1 MKTVT
6 VGQNLHSVQPAV
18 ALLGQALRVQ
28 AVYLVLDDHRYSTT
42 QLATQYCVQWQQA
55 AEATDTS
62 ATDTN
67 VTDDRVNIVVD
78 DASIIAGLALVRQM
92 MGQISAAKAEV
103 SGNHS
108 ASSLNAN
115 TEDSDGAD
123 SEITLSSCQLDAD
136 VFTHSS
142 RQTAI
147 ALSAPVQITSTQQA
161 QFILVRSTPDNWSQ
175 AELKQAQDLLVPTI
189 ATLTQLLNQGTCEQR
204 IHQQQLVYQ
213 LAQSISNTT
222 EIDHIFEI
230 ALDGLGQRLA
240 LQHASI
246 LLLKYSQP
254 VLQQSLSDFTN
265 IRFRL
270 AHTWSAEATYSSSS
284 SPTPPNAARTS
295 GGYNSQMFPVSKC
308 NIIQQAIQVAPRSL
322 AVQSRQAT
330 PIQSAHLASHSATEL
345 QAQPADQTVQLNPDE
360 DLYFQPWYQDERN
373 SALLITPIENRG
385 KILGFI
391 VLNDLGTRLWHDDE
405 CALVETVATQLSGA
419 ILQVQTLRQVQ
430 SMVEKRTAQLER
442 SIEVQGKLYEQTR
455 RQIDQLRRLNQL
467 KDDFLSTISHELLTP
482 LTSMRLA
489 ARMLRQTDLPPE
501 RRQAYLDILEQQCS
515 QETDLIND
523 LLALQSIESQPL
535 QAELQEINLNA
546 YVQDIIRANRPLWD
560 TKNVEL
566 QVDLPEQPLMMRTD
580 VTSLHRV
587 LRELLTNASKYSQ
600 RGQAIH
606 LQIQSC
612 SVDEVS
618 MMDLTLINRG
628 TGIPAEELP
637 YVFDKFRRGQA
648 ALKQAIQGTGLGLA
662 LVHCLVQQLN
672 GKITVESAVIADDL
686 WETTFKL
693 NIPLIHQPQASSIA

>member
-6 VGQNLHSVQPAV
+6 VGQNLHSIQPAV

-28 AVYLVLDDHRYSTT
+28 AVYLVLDDYRHSTT
-42 QLATQYCVQWQQA
+42 QLATQHCIQWHQA
-55 AEATDTS
+55 ASAIDTNT
-62 ATDTN
+62 TDTN
-67 VTDDRVNIVVD
+67 VTDDRVQVDGVID

-103 SGNHS
+103 LGDHS
-108 ASSLNAN
+108 ASLNVA
-115 TEDSDGAD
+115 DSDGTD
-123 SEITLSSCQLDAD
+123 LEITLSSCQLDAD

-142 RQTAI
+142 TQTEI
-147 ALSAPVQITSTQQA
+147 ALSAPVQITPNQQA
-161 QFILVRSTPDNWSQ
+161 QFILVRSTPNNWSP
-175 AELKQAQDLLVPTI
+175 AELKQAQELLVPTV

-222 EIDHIFEI
+222 EIDHIFAI
-230 ALDGLGQRLA
+230 ALDGLGQSLA

-270 AHTWSAEATYSSSS
+270 AHTWSAEATHSS
-284 SPTPPNAARTS
+284 SPVAYSAARTS
-295 GGYNSQMFPVSKC
+295 GGSNSPMFPVSKC

-330 PIQSAHLASHSATEL
+330 PIQSAHLASHSATEF
-345 QAQPADQTVQLNPDE
+345 QVKFSDQTVQINPAD
-360 DLYFQPWYQDERN
+360 DLYFQHWYQDLCDRT
-373 SALLITPIENRG
+373 LLVTPIENRG

-391 VLNDLGTRLWHDDE
+391 VLHDLGTRSWHDDE

-489 ARMLRQTDLPPE
+489 ARMLRQADLPPE

-535 QAELQEINLNA
+535 QAELQEINLNT

-560 TKNVEL
+560 TKSVEL
-566 QVDLPEQPLMMRTD
+566 QVDLPEQPLLMRTD

-600 RGQAIH
+600 RGQAIS
-606 LQIQSC
+606 LQIQPGSIDD
-612 SVDEVS
+612 VAV
-618 MMDLTLINRG
+618 MDLTLINRG

-693 NIPLIHQPQASSIA
+693 KIPLIHQPQVSSIA

>member
-1 MKTVT
+1 MKTVAA
-6 VGQNLHSVQPAV
+6 GQNLQSIQPAV

-28 AVYLVLDDHRYSTT
+28 SVYVVLEDSQHLTT
-42 QLATQYCVQWQQA
+42 SPPSQRCVQWHST
-55 AEATDTS
+55 TDRK
-62 ATDTN
+62 
-67 VTDDRVNIVVD
+67 VDDIP
-78 DASIIAGLALVRQM
+78 DASIVAGLAMVRQM
-92 MGQISAAKAEV
+92 IGQIGRSNNA
-103 SGNHS
+103 SGS
-108 ASSLNAN
+108 ASNPEIARGQAASPSISYSDVAN
-115 TEDSDGAD
+115 F
-123 SEITLSSCQLDAD
+123 EITLSSCQLDAD
-136 VFTHSS
+136 VFMNTSAS
-142 RQTAI
+142 TAI
-147 ALSAPVQITSTQQA
+147 ALSAPVQITPTRQA
-161 QFILVRSTPDNWSQ
+161 QFILVRSTPSNWSQ
-175 AELKQAQDLLVPTI
+175 AELKQAQELLVPTV
-189 ATLTQLLNQGTCEQR
+189 ATLTQLLNQRTCEQR

-222 EIDHIFEI
+222 EIDHIFAI
-230 ALDGLGQRLA
+230 ALDGLGQSLA

-284 SPTPPNAARTS
+284 NPIPPNAARTAS
-295 GGYNSQMFPVSKC
+295 GYNSPMFPVSKC

-345 QAQPADQTVQLNPDE
+345 QAQPADQTVQLNPVE
-360 DLYFQPWYQDERN
+360 DLYFQHWYQDQMD

-391 VLNDLGTRLWHDDE
+391 VLHDLGARSWHDDE

-566 QVDLPEQPLMMRTD
+566 QVDLPEQPLVMRTD

-600 RGQAIH
+600 RGQAIY
-606 LQIQSC
+606 LQIQPISIDD
-612 SVDEVS
+612 VAV
-618 MMDLTLINRG
+618 MNLTLTNRG

-637 YVFDKFRRGQA
+637 YVFEKFRRGQA

-672 GKITVESAVIADDL
+672 GKITVESTVITDDL

>member
-6 VGQNLHSVQPAV
+6 AGQNLHSVQPAV

-28 AVYLVLDDHRYSTT
+28 AVYLILENHQPLNAQS
-42 QLATQYCVQWQQA
+42 ATQHCVQWHQA
-55 AEATDTS
+55 
-62 ATDTN
+62 
-67 VTDDRVNIVVD
+67 DDVVID
-78 DASIIAGLALVRQM
+78 DASIVAGLAMVQHM
-92 MGQISAAKAEV
+92 IGQTSAAKASSEEPT
-103 SGNHS
+103 
-108 ASSLNAN
+108 ASSSNPTNL
-115 TEDSDGAD
+115 EM
-123 SEITLSSCQLDAD
+123 TLSSCQLDAD
-136 VFTHSS
+136 VFTAASAP
-142 RQTAI
+142 TAI
-147 ALSAPVQITSTQQA
+147 ALSAPVQITHTWQA
-161 QFILVRSTPDNWSQ
+161 QFILVRSTPDSWSR
-175 AELKQAQDLLVPTI
+175 AELEQTRGLLVPMV
-189 ATLTQLLNQGTCEQR
+189 ATLSQILNQVTCEQR
-204 IHQQQLVYQ
+204 VQQQQLVYQ
-213 LAQSISNTT
+213 LAQNISNTT
-222 EIDHIFEI
+222 EIDHIFAI
-230 ALDGLGQRLA
+230 ALEGLGESLG
-240 LQHASI
+240 LQHASV

-270 AHTWSAEATYSSSS
+270 AHHWTVEPHSSSS
-284 SPTPPNAARTS
+284 ATPPFIARTL

-308 NIIQQAIQVAPRSL
+308 NIVQQAIQVAPRSL
-322 AVQSRQAT
+322 TVQSQRAT
-330 PIQSAHLASHSATEL
+330 PIQSAHLASHSAATPPS
-345 QAQPADQTVQLNPDE
+345 ASANQPIPINPTD
-360 DLYFQPWYQDERN
+360 DLYFQHWYQDQFDN
-373 SALLITPIENRG
+373 ALLITPIENRG
-385 KILGFI
+385 KILGFV
-391 VLNDLGTRLWHDDE
+391 VLQDSGARAWHDDE

-535 QAELQEINLNA
+535 QAELQEINLHA

-566 QVDLPEQPLMMRTD
+566 QVNLSDHPLSMRTD
-580 VTSLHRV
+580 VTSLHRI
-587 LRELLTNASKYSQ
+587 LRELLTNASKYSH
-600 RGQAIH
+600 RGEV
-606 LQIQSC
+606 IQLEIRPC
-612 SVDEVS
+612 SEDATS
-618 MMDLTLINRG
+618 MMELTLTNRG
-628 TGIPAEELP
+628 VGIPAEELP

-648 ALKQAIQGTGLGLA
+648 ALNQAIQGTGLGLA
-662 LVHCLVQQLN
+662 LVQCLVQQLN
-672 GKITVESAVIADDL
+672 GKIAVESTMLRDGL

-693 NIPLIHQPQASSIA
+693 IIPLIHQPHVSSIP